1 MQEQS
6 QSTFQPL
13 PTDKIID
20 DVFVVRESRF
30 GLFQT
35 ITLKGRKMLTGAT
48 EEAVITMTRWH
59 LKCEQDGTLQDYT
72 RVLSIGSD
80 YRL

>member
-13 PTDKIID
+13 PTDKVID
-20 DVFVVRESRF
+20 DCFIVRETRF

-35 ITLKGRKMLTGAT
+35 ITLEGRRMSTGLT
-48 EEAVITMTRWH
+48 EESVVSMTRWR
-59 LKCEQDGTLQDYT
+59 LKQEIDGTLHLHT
-72 RVLSIGSD
+72 RELSIGSD

>member
-20 DVFVVRESRF
+20 DCFVVRESMF
-30 GLFQT
+30 GLFHT
-35 ITLKGRKMLTGAT
+35 ITLEGRKMSTGLT
-48 EEAVITMTRWH
+48 EESVVSMTRWR
-59 LKCEQDGTLQDYT
+59 LKQEQEGTLHLYT
-72 RVLSIGSD
+72 RELSIGSD

>member
-30 GLFQT
+30 GLFHT
-35 ITLKGRKMLTGAT
+35 ITLKGRRMLTGAT

-59 LKCEQDGTLQDYT
+59 LKCEQEGTLQDYT